1 MTYRE
6 EYQRWLDSG
15 MLTDGEES
23 ELLSLA
29 QDEKELESRF
39 YGPLEFGTAGLRGIM
54 GLGLNRMNRYVI
66 RHVTEAFARV
76 ILEEDG
82 EPAEKCVAIC
92 FDCRNNSADFAREA
106 ACVMA
111 KHGILVRLFADMRP
125 TPELSFAIR
134 TYGCIAG
141 INITA
146 SHNPKEYN
154 GYKVYW
160 SDGAQLPPAKAAA
173 ISKKMEEI
181 DLFTDVGEM
190 EYADAVESGL
200 ITLLGTETDE
210 AFLEKVM
217 EQAMNRDVVK
227 ESAERLTIVFTP
239 FHGTGYRLIPEAL
252 RRLGIQNLLCVEEQ
266 MVIDGNFPTVKS
278 PNPEE
283 AAGFALAIAL
293 AKKHHAQLII
303 GSDPDADR
311 VGIMVRNKEGEYETI
326 SGNRT
331 GVLLLD
337 YLLKTKKQ
345 AGTLPQN
352 AAVLKSIV
360 TTDMARAVSESYGVP
375 CFDTFTG
382 FKFMAEKKGQLER
395 AGTHQV
401 VFSYEESYGYMVG
414 DYVRDKDAVT
424 ASMLLAEMA
433 AYYETKH
440 MTLLDALDMLFQRHG
455 YYGDRTMNLVM
466 PGMDGLQKMKE
477 LMIHLRAEPLTEI
490 AGTKVR
496 FALDYSTGEKKELET
511 GKIEQMELVGSN
523 VLRYE
528 LEDDTSLIVRPSG
541 TEPKI
546 KVYIL
551 TKAKDGAECQKKIET
566 YAAFVK
572 TLQ

>member
-6 EYQRWLDSG
+6 EYQKWLNSG
-15 MLTDGEES
+15 VLTDAEED

-29 QDEKELESRF
+29 DAETELESRF
-39 YGPLEFGTAGLRGIM
+39 YGPLEFGTAGLRGVM
-54 GLGLNRMNRYVI
+54 GLGLNRMNLYVI

-76 ILEEDG
+76 ILEEDPENASQG
-82 EPAEKCVAIC
+82 VAIC
-92 FDCRNNSADFAREA
+92 FDCRNNSAEFAREA

-111 KHGILVRLFADMRP
+111 SHGISVRLFADMRP

-134 TYGCIAG
+134 AYHCIAG

-160 SDGAQLPPAKAAA
+160 SDGAQLPPAKADA
-173 ISKKMEEI
+173 IAKKMEEI
-181 DLFTDVGEM
+181 DLFSDVKKM
-190 EYADAVESGL
+190 EYADAVENGL
-200 ITLLGTETDE
+200 ITLLGMETDE
-210 AFLEKVM
+210 AFLQKVM
-217 EQAMNRDVVK
+217 EQAMNPEVVQK
-227 ESAERLTIVFTP
+227 SAQKLTIVYTP

-252 RRLGIQNLLCVEEQ
+252 HRLGIQNLICVEEQ
-266 MVIDGNFPTVKS
+266 MIIDGDFPTVKS

-283 AAGFALAIAL
+283 EASFELAIPL
-293 AKKHHAQLII
+293 AKAHQAQLII

-311 VGIMVRNKEGEYETI
+311 VGIMVRNGEGEYEAI

-337 YLLKTKKQ
+337 YILRTRKQ
-345 AGTLPQN
+345 LGTLPDH

-360 TTDMARAVSESYGVP
+360 TTDMARAVAESYGVS

-395 AGTHQV
+395 AGTHEV

-424 ASMLLAEMA
+424 ASLLLAEMA
-433 AYYETKH
+433 AYYASEH
-440 MTLLDALDMLFQRHG
+440 MTLLDGLELLFQRYG

-466 PGMDGLQKMKE
+466 PGIDGLQKRKN
-477 LMIHLRAEPLTEI
+477 LMERLRKTPLKNI
-490 AGTKVR
+490 AGTRVQ
-496 FALDYSTGEKKELET
+496 FILDYQNGKKTDFIAGTETNVELT
-511 GKIEQMELVGSN
+511 GSN
-523 VLRYE
+523 VLCYG
-528 LEDDTSLIVRPSG
+528 LEDGTNFIIRPSG

-546 KVYIL
+546 KIYLL
-551 TKAKDGAECQKKIET
+551 TKADSAKECQEKIKT
-566 YAAFVK
+566 YAAFVN

>member
-6 EYQRWLDSG
+6 EYRRWLDSG
-15 MLTDGEES
+15 ALTDGEES
-23 ELLSLA
+23 ELLALG
-29 QDEKELESRF
+29 QDDTELESRF
-39 YGPLEFGTAGLRGIM
+39 YGPLEFGTAGLRGVM
-54 GLGLNRMNRYVI
+54 GLGLNRMNTYVI

-76 ILEEDG
+76 ILEDSQENAKKG
-82 EPAEKCVAIC
+82 VAIC

-111 KHGILVRLFADMRP
+111 RNGISVRLFADMRP

-134 TYGCIAG
+134 LYGCIAG

-160 SDGAQLPPAKAAA
+160 SDGAQLPPAKASA
-173 ISKKMEEI
+173 IARKMEEI
-181 DLFTDVGEM
+181 DLFSDVGKM
-190 EYADAVESGL
+190 EYAEAVESGL

-210 AFLEKVM
+210 AFLEQVM
-217 EQAMNRDVVK
+217 AQAINRKAVE
-227 ESAERLTIVFTP
+227 ESADRLTIVYTP

-252 RRLGIQNLLCVEEQ
+252 DRLGIKNLLCVPEQ
-266 MVIDGNFPTVKS
+266 MVVDGNFPTVKS

-283 AAGFALAIAL
+283 AAGFTLAVKL
-293 AKKHHAQLII
+293 AKAHQAQLII
-303 GSDPDADR
+303 GTDPDADR
-311 VGIMVRNKEGEYETI
+311 VGIMVRNARGEYETI

-337 YLLKTKKQ
+337 YLLKARKE
-345 AGTLPQN
+345 AGTLPPN

-360 TTDMARAVSESYGVP
+360 TTDMACAVAESYGVS

-382 FKFMAEKKGQLER
+382 FKFMAEKKGELER
-395 AGTHQV
+395 AGTHEV
-401 VFSYEESYGYMVG
+401 IFSYEESYGYMVG

-424 ASMLLAEMA
+424 ASVLLAEMA

-440 MTLLDALDMLFQRHG
+440 MNLLEALDELFERHG

-466 PGMDGLQKMKE
+466 PGIDGLQKMKA
-477 LMIHLRAEPLTEI
+477 LMARLRERPLSEI
-490 AGTKVR
+490 AGTKVL
-496 FALDYSTGEKKELET
+496 FALDYSTGIKTELGTGREET
-511 GKIEQMELVGSN
+511 MELSGSN

-528 LEDDTSLIVRPSG
+528 LEDHTSFIVRPSG

-546 KVYIL
+546 KVYLL
-551 TKAKDGAECQKKIET
+551 TKAESAVESQERIRR
-566 YAAFVK
+566 YAAFAE